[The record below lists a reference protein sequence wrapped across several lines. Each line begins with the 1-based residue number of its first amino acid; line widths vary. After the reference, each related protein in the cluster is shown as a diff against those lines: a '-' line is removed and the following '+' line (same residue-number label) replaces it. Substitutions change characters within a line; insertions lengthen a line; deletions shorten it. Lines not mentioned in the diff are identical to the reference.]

1 MRMMTMTTGKM
12 KGKTTMRMKTTTMQ
26 ASKGR
31 RKYGTRARRHSRR
44 AKS

>member
-12 KGKTTMRMKTTTMQ
+12 KGKMRIRMKMTTMQ

-31 RKYGTRARRHSRR
+31 RKYGTRARRLFRR